1 MAPEPSYHS
10 GSVATSPRLLTD
22 PNQMTACAVCER
34 TILLGEEP
42 LRFTHQGRSR
52 TVCRLCA
59 NQARGDGWVEEG
71 RSAPPPVT
79 APRPGGVLR
88 RLLAST
94 AREPELDPAD
104 PVLAPRGL
112 GTADDVARATT
123 MVVGVE
129 VFNASPYRGTITG
142 IAKSLGQPR
151 VGVVAFGGRRPGV
164 AITIAWDLCWYRY
177 LVEPG
182 GSPAVRLDE
191 RGDSVGELAPRWR
204 EWNARTLPD
213 GAIELD
219 IRPDGRPEGAGE
231 R

>member
-1 MAPEPSYHS
+1 MAT
-10 GSVATSPRLLTD
+10 APRLLTS
-22 PNQMTACAVCER
+22 PNRMTSCAVCER
-34 TILLGEEP
+34 TILLGEES
-42 LRFTHQGRSR
+42 LRFAYEGRSR

-71 RSAPPPVT
+71 RSVPPPIT
-79 APRPGGVLR
+79 APRSGGVLR
-88 RLLAST
+88 RLLART

-104 PVLAPRGL
+104 LVLAPHGL
-112 GTADDVARATT
+112 GTSDDVARATT
-123 MVVGVE
+123 MVVSVE
-129 VFNASPYRGTITG
+129 VFNASPYRATVTG

-151 VGVVAFGGRRPGV
+151 VGVVVFGGRRPGI

-191 RGDSVGELAPRWR
+191 RGDSVAELAPRWR
-204 EWNARTLPD
+204 EWNARTRPD
-213 GAIELD
+213 GTIELD
-219 IRPDGRPEGAGE
+219 IRPAGRPEGAAE

>member
-1 MAPEPSYHS
+1 MTDAPSYHAPP
-10 GSVATSPRLLTD
+10 VATSPRLTSD
-22 PNQMTACAVCER
+22 PNQVAACAVCER
-34 TILLGEEP
+34 TILLGEEI
-42 LRFTHQGRSR
+42 LRFAHQGRSR

-79 APRPGGVLR
+79 APRSGGVLR
-88 RLLAST
+88 RLLAGGPK
-94 AREPELDPAD
+94 APALDPAD

-112 GTADDVARATT
+112 GTADEMSRATT

-142 IAKSLGQPR
+142 IAKSLGPPR

-191 RGDSVGELAPRWR
+191 RGDTVAELAARWR
-204 EWNARTLPD
+204 EWNARALPD

-219 IRPDGRPEGAGE
+219 IRA
-231 R
+231 